1 MEKENDTCMTI
12 TRTPISRKK
21 TEESGQNT
29 EEVNEMTK
37 NLPTAIDKDVQK
49 QSNMIMA
56 RIQRDLN
63 SPSASARLKA
73 IKALR

>member
-12 TRTPISRKK
+12 TRTPISQKK
-21 TEESGQNT
+21 TEESGQNP
-29 EEVNEMTK
+29 EEVNEVTK
-37 NLPTAIDKDVQK
+37 TLPKAIDKHVQK

>member
-12 TRTPISRKK
+12 THTPISRKK
-21 TEESGQNT
+21 AEESGQNP
-29 EEVNEMTK
+29 EEVIEVAK
-37 NLPTAIDKDVQK
+37 DLPTAIDKNVQK